1 MITTPID
8 IVKVLTAAAP
18 IVASLASMATNTEKE
33 KEKEKKG
40 KDAEPNISVTINNTF
55 YTNSE
60 KDAEM
65 AASKICNQ
73 LIRGVSYSEVSH
85 KS

>member
-18 IVASLASMATNTEKE
+18 IVASLASLANKSENTEKE
-33 KEKEKKG
+33 KKVV
-40 KDAEPNISVTINNTF
+40 KDEEPKVCVTINNVF

-60 KDAEM
+60 KDAEL
-65 AASKICNQ
+65 AASKVCNQ
-73 LIRGVSYSEVSH
+73 LIRGVTYSEVGY